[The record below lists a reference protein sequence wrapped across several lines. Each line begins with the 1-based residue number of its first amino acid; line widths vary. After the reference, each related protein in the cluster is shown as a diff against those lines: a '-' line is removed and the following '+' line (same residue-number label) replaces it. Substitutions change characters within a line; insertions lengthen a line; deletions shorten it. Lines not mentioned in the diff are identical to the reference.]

1 MTVVSKEEV
10 IVLPEANQ
18 DGQMSLEAALQK
30 RRSVREFG
38 GRRLTLAELSQL
50 LWAAQGISGARSYKR
65 TAPSAGGLCPL
76 ELYVLVGEVDGI
88 EAGLF
93 RYQAREHSLL
103 RLHDRDLRL
112 SLGRAAVEQ
121 TWLAEAAAVF
131 VFAAVYERTTGK
143 YGERG
148 IRYVH
153 MDVAFAS
160 ENLHLQAV
168 ALGLGTVVMG
178 AFVDEQVHGVL
189 ELAQEE
195 RPLII
200 MPVG

>member
-1 MTVVSKEEV
+1 M
-10 IVLPEANQ
+10 
-18 DGQMSLEAALQK
+18 
-30 RRSVREFG
+30 
-38 GRRLTLAELSQL
+38 
-50 LWAAQGISGARSYKR
+50 
-65 TAPSAGGLCPL
+65 
-76 ELYVLVGEVDGI
+76 LVGEVDGF
-88 EAGLF
+88 EVGLY
-93 RYQAREHSLL
+93 RYQAGENNLVC
-103 RLHDRDLRL
+103 LHGRDLRL
-112 SLGRAAVEQ
+112 ALGRAAVEQ
-121 TWLAEAAAVF
+121 TWLAEAAVVF

-148 IRYVH
+148 VRYVH
-153 MDVAFAS
+153 MDVAFAA

-189 ELAQEE
+189 ELAEEE

>member
-1 MTVVSKEEV
+1 MTPLSKEE
-10 IVLPEANQ
+10 IIKLPEANQ
-18 DGQMSLEAALQK
+18 KGQMSLETAMQK

-76 ELYVLVGEVDGI
+76 ELYVLVGEVDGF
-88 EAGLF
+88 EVGLY
-93 RYQAREHSLL
+93 RYQAGENNLVCLHS
-103 RLHDRDLRL
+103 RDLRL
-112 SLGRAAVEQ
+112 ALGRAAVEQ
-121 TWLAEAAAVF
+121 TWLAEAAVVF

-148 IRYVH
+148 VRYVH
-153 MDVAFAS
+153 MDVAFAA

-189 ELAQEE
+189 ELAEEE